1 MATHSSILA
10 WKIAWTEDP
19 GRLRYTGSQSVGD
32 DSVTEH
38 THLRVLGRS
47 SSAVRGPRSRFC
59 REPAR
64 WLWEHTHSRVLGR
77 SSSAVRGPWSRFCR
91 EPAGWLWEHA
101 LPICASVSSS
111 VKWEP

>member
-1 MATHSSILA
+1 MAAHSSILA

-19 GRLRYTGSQSVGD
+19 GRLQYTGSQSVGD
-32 DSVTEH
+32 DSVTE
-38 THLRVLGRS
+38 R
-47 SSAVRGPRSRFC
+47 
-59 REPAR
+59 
-64 WLWEHTHSRVLGR
+64 THSRVLGR